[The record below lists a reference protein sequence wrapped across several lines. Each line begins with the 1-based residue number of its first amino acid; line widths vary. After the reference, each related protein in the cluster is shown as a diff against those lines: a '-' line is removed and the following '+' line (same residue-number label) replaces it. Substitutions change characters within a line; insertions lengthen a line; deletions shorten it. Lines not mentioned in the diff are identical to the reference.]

1 MTVEEMQA
9 MMKSDYT
16 SQISPFFKEAVGM
29 LKINNSLRIAVYDK
43 LPCRFHRWMAKL
55 LLGWEYTENKE
66 KQK

>member
-9 MMKSDYT
+9 MMKSGYT
-16 SQISPFFKEAVGM
+16 SQIDPLFKEAVGM
-29 LKINNSLRIAVYDK
+29 LKINNSVKIAVYDK